1 MQKCPGSRDMCAQI
15 AYIGYTLGGWHRT
28 ASSQYHPSL
37 IFFLD
42 TYLDLALAT
51 RIAAVAA
58 SAWENHEVPGV
69 FKYM

>member
-1 MQKCPGSRDMCAQI
+1 MQRCPGSRDMCAQI

-28 ASSQYHPSL
+28 ASSQYWGVSIL
-37 IFFLD
+37 LD

-69 FKYM
+69 FKSM